1 MVSRVKDLFEAEAGS
16 FGDTMMAHNGV
27 AGYKVP
33 EYQRQYNWKQE
44 HLRRLLADCLNG
56 FYRLETSSDPEYT
69 FLGSI
74 ILATDNRSEP
84 TFDGASL
91 IVVDGQQRLRW
102 TPAHRSPH
110 CPLALSALF
119 CRVEATL
126 FANGANEPNANAVR
140 LGLTSND
147 GSEVVRVVR
156 IRDEDEPAV
165 QELAARLEQV
175 LGEATTLKL
184 AAFCRV
190 LRKSLIDDSLGRN
203 PTSSSDSSGLNDLP
217 EGAS

>member
-56 FYRLETSSDPEYT
+56 FHRLSTSADPEYT

-91 IVVDGQQRLRW
+91 IVVDGQQRL
-102 TPAHRSPH
+102 TSLILMA
-110 CPLALSALF
+110 CALF
-119 CRVEATL
+119 QRIREHRDDILKLSVDAQHWL
-126 FANGANEPNANAVR
+126 NAEIDTQLR
-140 LGLTSND
+140 LLHQCAIGQLVGLGSTYPYPRMIRSND
-147 GSEVVRVVR
+147 
-156 IRDEDEPAV
+156 
-165 QELAARLEQV
+165 
-175 LGEATTLKL
+175 
-184 AAFCRV
+184 
-190 LRKSLIDDSLGRN
+190 LRGDS
-203 PTSSSDSSGLNDLP
+203 T
-217 EGAS
+217 AQA